1 MGTTALNLQWVVSQ
15 LAIMNR
21 VLVVAC
27 LAIVAL
33 VKGEADAQLA
43 CPPGACTEF
52 TGYGYAGYPYARYP
66 YAGYPYAGY
75 GYAGSSYSAAHAAYP
90 YTYSQAPAVGAFPY
104 SVTKPV
110 TVMSVTKV
118 EADPAVATVAA
129 YHAAPAAEDPRSA

>member
-43 CPPGACTEF
+43 CPPGACPEYA
-52 TGYGYAGYPYARYP
+52 GYGYAGYP
-66 YAGYPYAGY
+66 
-75 GYAGSSYSAAHAAYP
+75 YSAAHAAYP
-90 YTYSQAPAVGAFPY
+90 YTYSQASNVGAFPY
-104 SVTKPV
+104 SVSKPV

-118 EADPAVATVAA
+118 EADPA
-129 YHAAPAAEDPRSA
+129 APAAEDPRSATVAVVAYHC